1 MDPLV
6 IEEDL
11 IHALSPEGQ
20 KATMS
25 IEELLKQANRRRMSS
40 RRVVL
45 PDGVKY
51 LDSKGHTTI
60 WVHETPPRVYGFK
73 WIAEDSPARFGP
85 EAVYREVRIALPYVI
100 VLAAFEGE
108 MLSPQNECFFRTAP
122 LEDEGDELFYPALL
136 NCSKFT
142 PPEGRPLSWIC
153 TAKVGPEAYPRCRNS
168 NQRMRAG
175 FRALMRCLLET
186 GFNYSSEDHEGSSWF
201 TESTRCDPRVSS
213 VARWEE
219 ETKKEKL
226 FVLDVPWLKTGLSLR
241 QVIDRMYEYRGLRGN
256 GELGVNELM
265 RMIFNQPRFKPKNP
279 KKPDKPK

>member
-1 MDPLV
+1 MDPLS
-6 IEEDL
+6 IEGDL
-11 IHALSPEGQ
+11 IHAVSPEGQ
-20 KATMS
+20 KATMTVD
-25 IEELLKQANRRRMSS
+25 ELLKQANRRRMSS
-40 RRVVL
+40 RGVVL

-85 EAVYREVRIALPYVI
+85 GAKYREVRIALPYLI

-153 TAKVGPEAYPRCRNS
+153 TAKVGPEAYPRCRNR
-168 NQRMRAG
+168 NQRLRAG

-213 VARWEE
+213 VQRWEE
-219 ETKKEKL
+219 ETSKDKL
-226 FVLDVPWLKTGLSLR
+226 FVNDVQWLKTGLSLR

-256 GELGVNELM
+256 GELAVSDLM
-265 RMIFNQPRFKPKNP
+265 RMIFNQPRSKP
-279 KKPDKPK
+279 KKPNKPK